1 MTVTFSA
8 RPRTVLTSWR
18 EALDRAASARD
29 WAAAGDAAW
38 AAGAAARA
46 AAGAARAAAWDAWVA
61 AWDAAEAAWV
71 AAGEAA
77 EAAAGDAVGS
87 AEYPG
92 AISQASA
99 WYEEYERLCGGRA
112 YYRACCWAAGDAC
125 QYVEFIHHD
134 GLSAWMCEECW
145 YCRLEDIEID
155 KPADEREERLWR
167 MEIAAGGR

>member
-1 MTVTFSA
+1 MAVTFA
-8 RPRTVLTSWR
+8 PHPRTILTTWR

-29 WAAAGDAAW
+29 WDAAGAAAGDAA
-38 AAGAAARA
+38 G
-46 AAGAARAAAWDAWVA
+46 AAWDAWAAVGAA
-61 AWDAAEAAWV
+61 AWAAEYL
-71 AAGEAA
+71 
-77 EAAAGDAVGS
+77 D
-87 AEYPG
+87 

-125 QYVEFIHHD
+125 QYVEYIHHD

-155 KPADEREERLWR
+155 KPTDEREERLRR
-167 MEIAAGGR
+167 MEIADGGR